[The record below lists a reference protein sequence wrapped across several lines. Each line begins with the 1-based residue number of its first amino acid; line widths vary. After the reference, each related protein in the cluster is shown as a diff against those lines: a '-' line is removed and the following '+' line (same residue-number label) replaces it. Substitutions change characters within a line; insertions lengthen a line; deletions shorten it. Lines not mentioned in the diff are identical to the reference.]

1 MLQPGVQPCSTSL
14 PILWGFPNVRADL
27 LVKIVGADPTMRCDQ
42 PGARCGLALGKC
54 CVETPGIYNA
64 GILPTVL
71 SKSGKGRHVHMCAC
85 SMSIPRLPREYIA
98 NVWLPYT
105 NI

>member
-1 MLQPGVQPCSTSL
+1 MH
-14 PILWGFPNVRADL
+14 
-27 LVKIVGADPTMRCDQ
+27 CDQ

-64 GILPTVL
+64 SILSTVL

-85 SMSIPRLPREYIA
+85 SASIPGLPRSAWEYIA